1 VARPG
6 ADLPPDRV
14 EAAVSASFYCIADS
28 RYFLGAVGLVNSLRL
43 VGHTEPIV
51 LLDCGLTPEQPALLE
66 PETTI
71 VPAPAEAPPT
81 MLKTTAPLA
90 RPDEVMVLIDTD
102 MIVTRRLDEPIGA
115 ARAGKAAAFRND
127 IERFVAEWGE
137 LLGLGRL
144 ERRPYLSFGM
154 LAIGGE
160 RGLAL
165 LRELDELQRRVDF
178 DRTYWRERRITDYPF
193 LYADQDVLNALLAAR
208 FAPDDVLALEQRL
221 APLPPFGGLEIV
233 NERTLRCARRDGTE
247 PYVVHHWLTKPW
259 LEPTHDGVYSR
270 LLRRLLAAD
279 DVAISVPPSD
289 VPLWLRRGVRAFAER
304 KRINARERL
313 RAGR

>member
-1 VARPG
+1 
-6 ADLPPDRV
+6 
-14 EAAVSASFYCIADS
+14 VSASFYCIADS

-43 VGHTEPIV
+43 VGHREPVV
-51 LLDCGLTPEQPALLE
+51 LLDCGLTAEQRALLE
-66 PETTI
+66 PEAAI
-71 VPAPAEAPPT
+71 VPAPADAPPT
-81 MLKTTAPLA
+81 MLKTIAPLD
-90 RPDEVMVLIDTD
+90 RPDDVMVLIDTD
-102 MIVTRRLDEPIGA
+102 MIATRRLGEPMDA
-115 ARAGKAAAFRND
+115 ARAGKAVAFRND
-127 IERFVAEWGE
+127 TERFVPEWGE

-144 ERRPYLSFGM
+144 ERHPYLSFGM

-165 LRELDELQRRVDF
+165 LRELDELQGRVDF
-178 DRTYWRERRITDYPF
+178 DRTYWRERRVTDYEF

-208 FAPDDVLALEQRL
+208 FAPEDILALDQRL

-233 NERTLRCARRDGTE
+233 DVRSLRCAHRDGTA
-247 PYVVHHWLTKPW
+247 PFVVHHWLTKPW

-279 DVAISVPPSD
+279 DVAIRVPPGD

-304 KRINARERL
+304 KRINTRERL